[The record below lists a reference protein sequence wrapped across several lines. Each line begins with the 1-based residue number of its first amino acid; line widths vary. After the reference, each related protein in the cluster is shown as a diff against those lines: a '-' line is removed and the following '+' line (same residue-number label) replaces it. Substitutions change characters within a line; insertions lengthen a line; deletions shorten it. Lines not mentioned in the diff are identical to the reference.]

1 MRPPPTSPTRVR
13 ARHPSGWFAGPLP
26 RVLAH
31 RGLGIDVPEN
41 TEAAFEKAVGA
52 GALYLETD
60 VNATADGI
68 AVAAHDPTLDRVAG
82 RPERVADLTLEQLR
96 LVDLGSGQRFSTL
109 AELLLALPTSRFN
122 IDIKSADAAAPAA
135 AAIEA
140 AGARDRVLIT
150 SFSTR
155 RRRSAS
161 VLLPGV
167 ATSASAAEFVPA
179 LIAAKLGLVP
189 LVRLFLRRVDAVQI
203 PRTIYGIETTTA
215 RTVRRLHAAG
225 VEVHVWTIDDVDEA
239 RLLFERGV
247 DGVVTDRVD
256 LMLPV
261 AAEFRLTVAVAAA
274 LGDP

>member
-1 MRPPPTSPTRVR
+1 MPASPTVR
-13 ARHPSGWFAGPLP
+13 GYFDPPLP

-31 RGLGIDVPEN
+31 RGLALGVPEN
-41 TEAAFEKAVGA
+41 TLAGFEKAVAA
-52 GALYLETD
+52 GAVYLETD

-68 AVAAHDPTLDRVAG
+68 AVAVHDPTLDRIAG
-82 RPERVADLTLEQLR
+82 RPDRVADLTLEQLR
-96 LVDLGSGQRFSTL
+96 TVDLGGDQRFATL

-122 IDIKSADAAAPAA
+122 IDIKSPDAAAPAA

-161 VLLPGV
+161 VLVPGV
-167 ATSASAAEFVPA
+167 ATSASAWEFVPA
-179 LIAAKLGLVP
+179 LVAAKLGLVP
-189 LVRLFLRRVDAVQI
+189 LARLILRHVDAVQI
-203 PRTIYGIETTTA
+203 PRLIYGVETTTE

-225 VEVHVWTIDDVDEA
+225 VEVHVWTVNDPAEA

-247 DGVVTDRVD
+247 DGVVTDRAD
-256 LMLPV
+256 LMIPV
-261 AAEFRLTVAVAAA
+261 AEQFRRR
-274 LGDP
+274 